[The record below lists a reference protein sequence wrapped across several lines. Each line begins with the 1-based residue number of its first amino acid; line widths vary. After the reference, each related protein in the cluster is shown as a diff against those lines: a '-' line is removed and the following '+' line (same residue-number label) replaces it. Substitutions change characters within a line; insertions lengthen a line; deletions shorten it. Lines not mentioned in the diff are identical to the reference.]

1 MNRPVI
7 LLDMDGVI
15 ANFVDQVIATFGW
28 DIKHDDY
35 SSWAYHQQ
43 MGLTDQQFWA
53 RIDSDFWGRIE
64 PYPWARSLVSHLRD
78 KGEVIFA
85 TSPNLDSETPSAKV
99 RWLRKH
105 GLMSPLWN
113 DYMIG
118 PHKHLMANKQ
128 TILIDDS
135 DSNVEKFRAAGGNAI
150 LFPQP
155 WNERKAD
162 MADRAGR
169 VVHEVY
175 KLAQAMEGA

>member
-15 ANFVDQVIATFGW
+15 SNFVDQVIATFGW

-53 RIDSDFWGRIE
+53 RIDSEFWDRIE
-64 PYPWARSLVSHLRD
+64 PYPWASQLVSELRD
-78 KGEVIFA
+78 EGEVIFA
-85 TSPNLDSETPSAKV
+85 TSPNLDSATPSAKV

-105 GLMSPLWN
+105 GMMYTWLN
-113 DYMIG
+113 EYMIG

-135 DSNVEKFRAAGGNAI
+135 DSNIEKFRAAGGNAI

-155 WNERKAD
+155 WNKRRTETSNRL
-162 MADRAGR
+162 GL

-175 KLAQAMEGA
+175 KLARAMKGA